1 MSPPQPTSKTPSNS
15 PKPTTSSAHSTS
27 PSAAPTG
34 QKASPG
40 TPAQQACSPPAP
52 HATQS
57 NRGASGVHPARQTFL
72 PGGAGSSPR
81 QPHDP
86 KPLKPFRLGDKKPP
100 QTSTQVQTKKAVST
114 SKDLQRAG
122 SKPAIND
129 EVPRV
134 PVVHNGSRP
143 ARKKSLV
150 IGINYVGSQHELEG
164 CHQDVHNVREFLQA
178 VGYSDDQQS
187 QVVMRDDQ
195 YTDPRGPYWPTGD
208 NMLAAMDWLISES
221 GTVNFL
227 HYSGHGGQLPS
238 DDYRTSG
245 FDATIVPVDYETQGQ
260 IPSGVLHQA
269 LVTKLPTDSTLFIV
283 FDCCHSGSAVEL
295 PYVYRTDQDGNVNLL
310 DNVEAGMRLIGSASH
325 LLQNHLSK
333 AKIGEAKSLL
343 AGATDFF
350 KGLTHQQ
357 ASVDQYG
364 LDESDTMDSY
374 ASEGAKNVWM
384 YSGCRDDQTSADAS
398 IQGSHVGAMSWAFLN
413 SMKEYGPQQT
423 FVQVLQHT
431 RQLLKGN
438 YAQVPQLSVGAD
450 EKPSAGLHCN
460 LTKSPKAE
468 RMAPKK
474 RKRSPEQHAS
484 DLQAAELSQHYQ
496 QPFTIR
502 PSDLSLHAMHDN
514 QTPRWYKYGPRSEY
528 QLGPLIPYA
537 VHAATL
543 RERLDGVAADRAK
556 LESMYADAYTLR
568 QRAKKQLELHELHK
582 PEFLMARK
590 ADGEDDMP
598 RIVEWEKTRSVLR
611 ASLVD
616 AERDMEKVEQEANAR
631 RLRGVGKGDEAEEAV
646 RFLH

>member
-1 MSPPQPTSKTPSNS
+1 MISNQC
-15 PKPTTSSAHSTS
+15 T
-27 PSAAPTG
+27 
-34 QKASPG
+34 
-40 TPAQQACSPPAP
+40 
-52 HATQS
+52 
-57 NRGASGVHPARQTFL
+57 
-72 PGGAGSSPR
+72 
-81 QPHDP
+81 
-86 KPLKPFRLGDKKPP
+86 RLGDKKPP
-100 QTSTQVQTKKAVST
+100 QTPAQSPTKKSVSAP
-114 SKDLQRAG
+114 KDIQRAG
-122 SKPAIND
+122 KESTGAGSKAAVKD
-129 EVPRV
+129 EVLQSPMLY
-134 PVVHNGSRP
+134 GGGRP
-143 ARKKSLV
+143 TRKKSLV
-150 IGINYVGSQHELEG
+150 IGINYIGSQHELEG

-208 NMLAAMDWLISES
+208 NMLAAMDWLISEP

-227 HYSGHGGQLPS
+227 HYSGHGGQVPS

-245 FDATIVPVDYETQGQ
+245 FDDTIVPVDYETQGQ
-260 IPSGVLHQA
+260 IPSGVLHQT
-269 LVTKLPTDSTLFIV
+269 LVTKLPPDSTLFIV

-310 DNVEAGMRLIGSASH
+310 DNVEAGMRLMGSASH
-325 LLQNHLSK
+325 LLQGHLWI

-374 ASEGAKNVWM
+374 AREGAKNVWM
-384 YSGCRDDQTSADAS
+384 YSGCRDDQTSADAN

-413 SMKEYGPQQT
+413 SMKEYGQQQT

-438 YAQVPQLSVGAD
+438 YAQVPQLSVGRDVDQPSDSFEPAKVD
-450 EKPSAGLHCN
+450 E
-460 LTKSPKAE
+460 
-468 RMAPKK
+468 MAPKK
-474 RKRSPEQHAS
+474 RKRSPERHDS
-484 DLQAAELSQHYQ
+484 DPQVAELSQYYQ
-496 QPFTIR
+496 LPFTIQ
-502 PSDLSLHAMHDN
+502 PLDLSLHAMHDN
-514 QTPRWYKYGPRSEY
+514 QTPLSYKHGPRSEY

-543 RERLDGVAADRAK
+543 RERLDRLAADRAK
-556 LESMYADAYTLR
+556 LESMYADAYTLG
-568 QRAKKQLELHELHK
+568 QRAKEQLKLHELRK
-582 PEFLMARK
+582 PGFLMVRQAS
-590 ADGEDDMP
+590 GEDE
-598 RIVEWEKTRSVLR
+598 IASVEEWTKTRSVLR

-616 AERDMEKVEQEANAR
+616 AERKIERAEQEANAR
-631 RLRGVGKGDEAEEAV
+631 RLREIGKAGGAEEAG